1 MPCHSQFTHAEGSA
15 LYRVHSAMN
24 HSCEPNAE
32 CRYRRA
38 PGPAPATAV
47 PCRSDWFS
55 PPSNR
60 FTESNAV
67 VNVVAT
73 RPIRAGEEILLC
85 YLDDAEH
92 MPVSVR

>member
-38 PGPAPATAV
+38 PGPAP
-47 PCRSDWFS
+47 
-55 PPSNR
+55 
-60 FTESNAV
+60 
-67 VNVVAT
+67 
-73 RPIRAGEEILLC
+73 RPRRPL
-85 YLDDAEH
+85 
-92 MPVSVR
+92 SV